1 MIKLD
6 GEWGA
11 GGGGGGGGGNVHGGI
26 ELSQL

>member
-11 GGGGGGGGGNVHGGI
+11 GGGGGGGGNVHGGI